1 MPCST
6 PAAARYSVDIAE
18 DVAGTANITGSI
30 RVYALIES
38 EKAGIPNGR

>member
-1 MPCST
+1 MPCSI
-6 PAAARYSVDIAE
+6 PAAARYSDDIAE

-38 EKAGIPNGR
+38 